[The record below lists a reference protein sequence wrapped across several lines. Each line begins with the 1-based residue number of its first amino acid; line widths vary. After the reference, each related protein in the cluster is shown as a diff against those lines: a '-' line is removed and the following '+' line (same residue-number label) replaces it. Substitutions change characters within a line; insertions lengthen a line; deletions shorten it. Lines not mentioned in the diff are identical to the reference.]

1 VLHAELSGAGSRVVL
16 LHGFTQTAGSWRPV
30 TGALADD
37 HEVVAVDLPGHGRSG
52 DERAGLWETA
62 ALVAETGGPATY
74 IGYSYGGRVALH
86 LALANPAVV
95 ERLVLVS
102 TTAGID
108 DPTERD
114 ARRAADE
121 ALAERLEQIGVDA
134 FLDEWLA
141 QPLFADLPAEAAGL
155 EDRRTNTVDG
165 LAASLRSSGTGAM
178 DPPLWD
184 RLADLE
190 MPVLVMAGEADV
202 RFRRLGA
209 ELVRSI
215 GDNAELVVVAEAGH
229 AVPFERP
236 DRFADAVR
244 RWFQAVDELA
254 EQ

>member
-1 VLHAELSGAGSRVVL
+1 VLHAEVSGAGSRLVL
-16 LHGFTQTAGSWRPV
+16 LHGFTQTAGSWQPV
-30 TGALADD
+30 TAAFAVD
-37 HEVVAVDLPGHGRSG
+37 HEVVVVDLPGHGRSG
-52 DERAGLWETA
+52 DVRAGLWETA
-62 ALVAETGGPATY
+62 ALVAETGASATY

-114 ARRAADE
+114 ERRTSDE
-121 ALAERLEQIGVDA
+121 ALAERLEQIGLDD
-134 FLDEWLA
+134 FLEEWLA

-184 RLADLE
+184 RLAELE
-190 MPVLVMAGEADV
+190 MPVLVIAGEADA

-215 GDNAELVVVAEAGH
+215 GDNAELIVVGDAGH
-229 AVPFERP
+229 AVPFEQP
-236 DRFADAVR
+236 ESFTDAVR
-244 RWFQAVDELA
+244 RWFQAVEDV
-254 EQ
+254 